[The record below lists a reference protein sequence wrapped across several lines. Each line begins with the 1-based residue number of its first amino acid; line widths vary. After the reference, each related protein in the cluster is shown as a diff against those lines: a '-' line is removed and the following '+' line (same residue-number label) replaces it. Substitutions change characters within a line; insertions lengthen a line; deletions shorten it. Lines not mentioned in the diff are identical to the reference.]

1 MSRTSSP
8 MEAKLPERI
17 TSAVKSAK
25 KRSTSIVVLD
35 QMDVEFL
42 GRFAVDLLQESQ
54 PFDMSVARLSARDQ
68 LAFHRIECRKQ
79 RDRAM
84 PGVVVRHR
92 PGTLGRKRQTELSTL
107 QSLALAL
114 LVAA

>member
-1 MSRTSSP
+1 
-8 MEAKLPERI
+8 
-17 TSAVKSAK
+17 
-25 KRSTSIVVLD
+25 
-35 QMDVEFL
+35 
-42 GRFAVDLLQESQ
+42 
-54 PFDMSVARLSARDQ
+54 MSVARLSARDQ

>member
-1 MSRTSSP
+1 MSG
-8 MEAKLPERI
+8 
-17 TSAVKSAK
+17 
-25 KRSTSIVVLD
+25 IVVLD

-42 GRFAVDLLQESQ
+42 GVSRSICFGNSQ

-92 PGTLGRKRQTELSTL
+92 PGTLGRKRPS
-107 QSLALAL
+107 
-114 LVAA
+114 